1 MSTGNVAPKRGGRY
15 LDSWVSL
22 SLKTGVAVSLALTML
37 GLILT
42 VIAGVEET
50 GPSVLSGQ
58 LLQGLSELKA
68 AAVINLGV
76 IILLLTPI
84 PPVLI
89 AMAAFFRDKDR
100 LYLGISAVVLG
111 FLALSFILA
120 VI

>member
-1 MSTGNVAPKRGGRY
+1 MSTGDAAAKRGGRY

-22 SLKTGVAVSLALTML
+22 SLKTGVAVSLALIML
-37 GLILT
+37 GLVLVI
-42 VIAGVEET
+42 IAGVEEV
-50 GPSVLSGQ
+50 GSSVLSGQ

-68 AAVINLGV
+68 VAVINLGV

-84 PPVLI
+84 LPVLI

-100 LYLGISAVVLG
+100 LYLGIAAVVLG